1 MRVFITA
8 GDPSADIYAARLMNE
23 IRLREPEVVFEGF
36 GGPNMELQ
44 GLHTV
49 AHMSDLAVSGFWEVA
64 KRYQYFSKLLE
75 KCKGLISTR
84 KPDVFVPVDYPGF
97 NMRLAS
103 HAKRHKVPVAWYIA
117 PQLWAWGENRAK
129 KLADAVD
136 TLMVVFPFETEF
148 FGKHRIKTLHVGHP
162 MLDELVEQNDAAHP
176 NGPIVMMPGSRKQE
190 LHHHVPILSKTIELL
205 RKANVQN
212 PVLVPRAVN
221 VTAEMIK
228 PLISQG
234 ASGETDARA
243 CMKNASAGLIK
254 AGTSTLEASLMGLPF
269 ATFYKTSPLSY
280 QLSKRLVTV
289 DSVTMMNLLLKRKV
303 VDEFI
308 QQRASP
314 ELLSEA
320 VQMLMTDSSKRAMF
334 RESAAE
340 LGAVLGGPGAA
351 ARAADV
357 VCRMVNK

>member
-1 MRVFITA
+1 
-8 GDPSADIYAARLMNE
+8 MNE

-44 GLHTV
+44 GLRTV

-64 KRYQYFSKLLE
+64 KRYRYFSKLLE

-84 KPDVFVPVDYPGF
+84 RPDVFVPVDYPGF
-97 NMRLAS
+97 NLRLAS
-103 HAKRHKVPVAWYIA
+103 HAKRCKVPVAWYIA

-148 FGKHRIKTLHVGHP
+148 FGKHRIKTVHVGHP
-162 MLDELVEQNDAAHP
+162 MLDELVEKNDASYPH
-176 NGPIVMMPGSRKQE
+176 GHIVMMPGSRRQE
-190 LHHHVPILSKTIELL
+190 LLHHAPILAKTIGLL
-205 RKANVQN
+205 RKEGVQN
-212 PVLVPRAVN
+212 QVVVPRAAN
-221 VTAEMIK
+221 VSAEMIK
-228 PLISQG
+228 PLTAQG
-234 ASGETDARA
+234 ASDVSDARA
-243 CMKNASAGLIK
+243 GMKNASAGLIK

-269 ATFYKTSPLSY
+269 ATFYRTSPLSY

-320 VQMLMTDSSKRAMF
+320 VQMLMTDNSKRMVF

-340 LGAVLGGPGAA
+340 LREVLGGPGAA